1 MNHHYRVIGYDA
13 EDSHLFVVDVD
24 APVRGIAEV
33 MVLAQLCRNFATSA
47 LARDSSLGIVAGN
60 TKAGAPDRVAG

>member
-47 LARDSSLGIVAGN
+47 FVDKTERLITRRED
-60 TKAGAPDRVAG
+60 K